1 MPHRERLGS
10 HPWSRSHRPRIRGGQ
25 RDIKNEVW
33 RYAPGSASLLGS
45 TRTGA
50 GEVEDGTLHS
60 LLVKKLPDRQL
71 ENYSRGLNERARQNL
86 VTALQKQ
93 RKWRRELAETCRAR
107 QTTESTELPG
117 IEQDAKF
124 SCCCN
129 REGAKQYEAS
139 MFSLPEFRSR
149 GVVL

>member
-71 ENYSRGLNERARQNL
+71 ENYSRWLNERARQNS
-86 VTALQKQ
+86 VTAL
-93 RKWRRELAETCRAR
+93 
-107 QTTESTELPG
+107 
-117 IEQDAKF
+117 
-124 SCCCN
+124 
-129 REGAKQYEAS
+129 
-139 MFSLPEFRSR
+139 
-149 GVVL
+149 

>member
-25 RDIKNEVW
+25 RDIENEVW

-71 ENYSRGLNERARQNL
+71 ENYSRWLNERARQNS
-86 VTALQKQ
+86 VTAL
-93 RKWRRELAETCRAR
+93 
-107 QTTESTELPG
+107 
-117 IEQDAKF
+117 
-124 SCCCN
+124 
-129 REGAKQYEAS
+129 
-139 MFSLPEFRSR
+139 
-149 GVVL
+149 